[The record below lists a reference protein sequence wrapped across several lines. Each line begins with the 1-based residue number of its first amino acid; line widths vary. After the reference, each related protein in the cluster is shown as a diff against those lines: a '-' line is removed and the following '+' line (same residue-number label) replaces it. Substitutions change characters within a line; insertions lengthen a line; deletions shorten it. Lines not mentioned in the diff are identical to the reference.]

1 MRFAL
6 VILLA
11 MFLAKASAQTS
22 FPYELELDTI
32 VIPELGGLQSYAV
45 GQSNGKWLVIGG
57 RLDGLH
63 RRQPWATFDLDGHN
77 NQLWVVDPIQKKK
90 WTAKLTDLDS
100 SLQEQLSSTN
110 MEFFQKGNQLV
121 LLGGYGYSAR
131 KDDHITFPYITL
143 ISVDEVINAVIN
155 NESFSNHLQQVEDQ
169 QLALTGGKLCL
180 LDNIYY
186 LVGGHRFDGKYNPMN
201 NPTFEQTY
209 SNSVQR
215 FVIKETHQ
223 GLKIVHYPSF
233 KNDTLL
239 HRRDFNVLP
248 TIAAQTNQEEL
259 MAFSGVFQYDINV
272 PYLSTVHITNEGITE
287 KETFAQY
294 YNHYHCASTALNDSL
309 NNNMHYFFFGGIAH
323 YYDSLGVLVGDND
336 VPFTKNVTHVVRDK
350 NGNLAEYL
358 TTLKMPG
365 YLGAASE
372 FIPNPSI
379 EVYPNGVIKMNSLS
393 EDKILLGYIFGGI
406 NSSAANIFWANTGVE
421 SKASQ
426 MIYPVYLKKATQLKE
441 TLNPQSVNGIQL
453 QVVPDPIDK
462 RITLMFTAKES
473 GMASFQITNS
483 TGKVISSKK
492 IKKLAAGKHSKTYK
506 FRKQKAGDQL
516 IFHFTINNE
525 LVTQKLVVQ

>member
-11 MFLAKASAQTS
+11 MFLANASAQTS

-121 LLGGYGYSAR
+121 LVGGYGYSAR

-272 PYLSTVHITNEGITE
+272 PYLSTVHITDEGITE

-462 RITLMFTAKES
+462 RITIIFTAKKAGS
-473 GMASFQITNS
+473 GTVIIKNTKN
-483 TGKVISSKK
+483 KVVLSKK
-492 IKKLAAGKHSKTYK
+492 INHIFIGKQTIVFKY
-506 FRKQKAGDQL
+506 RKQKAGDQVNL
-516 IFHFTINNE
+516 TFYYNNE
-525 LVTQKLVVQ
+525 TVIQKLVIQ

>member
-6 VILLA
+6 VILLT
-11 MFLAKASAQTS
+11 MFLANAHAQTS
-22 FPYELELDTI
+22 FPYELEIDSV

-45 GQSNGKWLVIGG
+45 GQSNGKWLIIGG

-63 RRQPWATFDLDGHN
+63 QRQPWASFDIDGHN
-77 NQLWVVDPIQKKK
+77 NQILVVDPIQKKK
-90 WTAKLTDLDS
+90 WTAKLSELDS

-110 MEFFQKGNQLV
+110 IQFFQKGNQLV
-121 LLGGYGYSAR
+121 LVGGYGYSAR
-131 KDDHITFPYITL
+131 KDDHITFPYVTL
-143 ISVDEVINAVIN
+143 ISVDEVINAVVK
-155 NESFSNHLQQVEDQ
+155 NESFGNYIQQVEDQ
-169 QLALTGGKLCL
+169 ELAITGGKLCL

-186 LVGGHRFDGKYNPMN
+186 LVGGHRFDGKYNPMD
-201 NPTFEQTY
+201 NPTFVQTY
-209 SNSVQR
+209 SNSVKR

-223 GLKIVHYPSF
+223 GLKLLHYPSF

-248 TIAAQTNQEEL
+248 TILAKTNKEEL
-259 MAFSGVFQYDINV
+259 MAFSGVFQYDLNV
-272 PYLSTVHITNEGITE
+272 PFLSTVNITAEGITE

-294 YNHYHCASTALNDSL
+294 YNHYHCATSALHDSQ
-309 NNNMHYFFFGGIAH
+309 NENMHYLFFGGIGH

-336 VPFTKNVTHVVRDK
+336 VPFTKNVTHIVRDK

-379 EVYPNGVIKMNSLS
+379 EMYSNGVIKMNSFT
-393 EDKILLGYIFGGI
+393 EEKILLGYIFGGI
-406 NSSAANIFWANTGVE
+406 QSSAANIFWANTGVE

-426 MIYPVYLKKATQLKE
+426 MIYPVYLKKAIHLDEK
-441 TLNPQSVNGIQL
+441 LNPQSINGIQL

-462 RITLMFTAKES
+462 KITVMFTAKES
-473 GMASFQITNS
+473 GLASFQIINTN
-483 TGKVISSKK
+483 GKILSSKK
-492 IKKLAAGKHSKTYK
+492 IKKLTTGKQNKTYK

-516 IFHFTINNE
+516 FFHFTINNE
-525 LVTQKLVVQ
+525 LVIQKLVVQ

>member
-11 MFLAKASAQTS
+11 MFLANASAQTP
-22 FPYELELDTI
+22 FPYELELDAV

-121 LLGGYGYSAR
+121 LVGGYGYSAR

-143 ISVDEVINAVIN
+143 ISVDEVIKAVIN

-186 LVGGHRFDGKYNPMN
+186 LVGGHRFDGKYNPMD

-209 SNSVQR
+209 SNSVKR

-223 GLKIVHYPSF
+223 GLKLLHYPSF

-248 TIAAQTNQEEL
+248 SIAAQTNKEEL

-272 PYLSTVHITNEGITE
+272 PYLTTVNITDEGINE

-294 YNHYHCASTALNDSL
+294 YNHYHCATTALNDSL

-336 VPFTKNVTHVVRDK
+336 VPFTKNVTHIVRDK

-379 EVYPNGVIKMNSLS
+379 EMYANGVIKMNSLS
-393 EDKILLGYIFGGI
+393 EDKVLLGYIFGGI
-406 NSSAANIFWANTGVE
+406 NSSAANIFWTNTGVE
-421 SKASQ
+421 SRASQ

-441 TLNPQSVNGIQL
+441 TLNLQSINGIQL

-462 RITLMFTAKES
+462 NITLMFTVKKEGAGS
-473 GMASFQITNS
+473 VLITN
-483 TGKVISSKK
+483 TKNKVVLSKK
-492 IKKLAAGKHSKTYK
+492 LKHLSSGKQTIVFK
-506 FRKQKAGDQL
+506 FRKQKAGDQVNVT
-516 IFHFTINNE
+516 FTYNNE
-525 LVTQKLVVQ
+525 TVIQKLVIQ